1 MDTWHKENKGV
12 RDKDLPLRAIWMTQR
27 VPDYPWQLCETLSQN
42 EKKKKIFFKLKKKK
56 KHPTELYEKTAQ

>member
-42 EKKKKIFFKLKKKK
+42 EKKKKFFLN
-56 KHPTELYEKTAQ
+56 